1 MPNRPRTVDE
11 DLESRRPVSPFKS
24 SPERGVAQS
33 TATRAANPRVTGTRA
48 NGIGTV
54 RRRLISEDGEGE
66 IVDSFTA
73 NSVTTSRA
81 GGLGAGREDAARAG
95 NGGRKPS
102 ALRAGSSS
110 RASNPPILPPATQN
124 PPRALAYEVIGV
136 LFVALGGW
144 LLYNALRPRAE
155 GVLTQF
161 AVGSLRWGLGIG
173 ALVIPILGIA
183 LGLLLIVRRHHTNL
197 RAFGRGALMGCLVL
211 LTAVHLTVPQHQEF
225 LSPDVLFTHGG
236 YVGAGI
242 AWGLRRA
249 VGEVGAVIALVAFSI
264 VALLFFTEVSLRQ
277 LASASGGLLH
287 RGARQVPQKMDA
299 MRRQSEAHDA
309 QREAE
314 ADYDDYLIDGAS
326 RLAQR
331 GKQRLLPLEIVRDSQ
346 SSGAYSASPSN
357 AWRDNAAHQDNPA
370 TEGNEQPRRSPFL
383 SVDEVLKEE
392 LGATAALDPL
402 ALTPF
407 DKARPSRLAKPKM
420 ATPAVVE
427 TPPLEGPRI
436 EIIATPPPPSVVDFN
451 VETGQVI
458 PADAV
463 PPAPQSAEERLGL
476 VEAPVLNPPILPPL
490 VPVLGASSLDDE
502 MTPTEALE
510 AQALATATKSGEP
523 KKPRPQLARRSF
535 GDGPLMPEY
544 FDGAVR
550 ALDPPIVPDV
560 AGVEDDI
567 QRGVQSVQET
577 LASFKIDAR
586 VTDVKR
592 GPVIT
597 RYEVQPAPG
606 VRVAAIANLDRDIA
620 RALSAIAVRIEAPVP
635 GKNVVGI
642 EVPNKRVHLVRLRDV
657 LETPEFLSAP
667 SKLSFVLGK
676 DIAGQTKWADLTKMP
691 HLLIAGSTNSGKSVC
706 LNSIITSIIVR
717 ASPEEV
723 KFSLIDPK
731 RVELTLYRDIKHLY
745 HPVVVEPKDA
755 VKALRGA
762 IAEMDR
768 RYKRFAERGV
778 RNIASYNGKLQDGE
792 APLPYLVIVIDE
804 LADLMMTAAAEF
816 EKLICRLAQLAR
828 ATGIHLIVATQRPSV
843 NVITGVI
850 KANIP
855 ARIAFAV
862 ASQVD
867 SRTILDAVGAERLIG
882 SGDMLFDS
890 NNGGKSTRIQ
900 GAYLSE
906 EEVNRIVDVV
916 KDHYAEDDNPIEY
929 GLDLNDMDE
938 AGDSDNDDDMVEEKR
953 DDLYEPI
960 REFVLRNAEM
970 SASMIQR
977 KFEIGYPRAGRIV
990 DQLERDGILSPPD
1003 GSKARKV
1010 IGTGR

>member
-1 MPNRPRTVDE
+1 
-11 DLESRRPVSPFKS
+11 
-24 SPERGVAQS
+24 
-33 TATRAANPRVTGTRA
+33 
-48 NGIGTV
+48 
-54 RRRLISEDGEGE
+54 
-66 IVDSFTA
+66 
-73 NSVTTSRA
+73 
-81 GGLGAGREDAARAG
+81 
-95 NGGRKPS
+95 
-102 ALRAGSSS
+102 
-110 RASNPPILPPATQN
+110 
-124 PPRALAYEVIGV
+124 
-136 LFVALGGW
+136 
-144 LLYNALRPRAE
+144 
-155 GVLTQF
+155 
-161 AVGSLRWGLGIG
+161 
-173 ALVIPILGIA
+173 
-183 LGLLLIVRRHHTNL
+183 LLIVRRHHTNL
-197 RAFGRGALMGCLVL
+197 RAFGRGVLVGCLVL
-211 LTAVHLTVPQHQEF
+211 LTAVHLTVPKHQEF
-225 LSPDVLFTHGG
+225 LSADVLFSHGG
-236 YVGAGI
+236 YVGAAI
-242 AWGLRRA
+242 AWALRRA
-249 VGEVGAVIALVAFSI
+249 LGEVGAIIALVAFSI
-264 VALLFFTEVSLRQ
+264 VALLFFTEVSLGR
-277 LASASGGLLH
+277 LASGLGNILH
-287 RGARQVPQKMDA
+287 HNARKVPKSLDA
-299 MRRQSEAHDA
+299 ML
-309 QREAE
+309 QREEEEPEDFGYLPPAE
-314 ADYDDYLIDGAS
+314 TRPTNRRKVRS
-326 RLAQR
+326 
-331 GKQRLLPLEIVRDSQ
+331 LPPEIIRESQ
-346 SSGAYSASPSN
+346 QNGSLCEDFERNGVWQGN
-357 AWRDNAAHQDNPA
+357 AWAGDNPA
-370 TEGNEQPRRSPFL
+370 VMGEPARRSPFMAL
-383 SVDEVLKEE
+383 DNVLKEE
-392 LGATAALDPL
+392 LEVEPTAAI
-402 ALTPF
+402 PF
-407 DKARPSRLAKPKM
+407 NKSKQ
-420 ATPAVVE
+420 ATPESNSNPQSEA
-427 TPPLEGPRI
+427 PRI
-436 EIIATPPPPSVVDFN
+436 EIVDTPPPPSVVGP
-451 VETGQVI
+451 TM
-458 PADAV
+458 PPV
-463 PPAPQSAEERLGL
+463 PSLAATPPPEENQTSVPINAP
-476 VEAPVLNPPILPPL
+476 
-490 VPVLGASSLDDE
+490 DDE
-502 MTPTEALE
+502 LTPVEALE
-510 AQALATATKSGEP
+510 AQALATASKGASP
-523 KKPRPQLARRSF
+523 KKQRPQQARRSF
-535 GDGPLMPEY
+535 GDGPPMPEY
-544 FDGAVR
+544 FDPAVR
-550 ALDPPIVPDV
+550 ALDPPLAPDV
-560 AGVEDDI
+560 VGVEDDI

-657 LETPEFLSAP
+657 LELPEFLAGP

-676 DIAGQTKWADLTKMP
+676 DIAGQPKWADLTKMP
-691 HLLIAGSTNSGKSVC
+691 HLLIAGATNSGKSVC
-706 LNSIITSIIVR
+706 LNSIITSILVR
-717 ASPEEV
+717 ATPEEV

-762 IAEMDR
+762 IVEMDR

-778 RNIASYNGKLQDGE
+778 RNIASYNAKLQEDE
-792 APLPYLVIVIDE
+792 APLPYIVIVIDE

-906 EEVNRIVDVV
+906 EEVNRIVEVV
-916 KDHYAEDDNPIEY
+916 KNHYADDDEPIEY
-929 GLDLNDMDE
+929 GLDLNEMDD
-938 AGDSDNDDDMVEEKR
+938 GPGGDDDDDSIAEEKR
-953 DDLYEPI
+953 DDLYESI
-960 REFVLRNAEM
+960 REFVLRNNEM

-1010 IGTGR
+1010 ISTGR